1 MVKVV
6 ALTGTLTHT
15 REHGVTGVQLGDV
28 VDELHDDHGFAHA
41 GTTKRAD
48 LAALEERADEV
59 DDLDA
64 GGQQLGGGG
73 LLGQRRSLAVN
84 RVVLV
89 GFHRAALVHRGAG
102 HVEHAAHHAGAH
114 RHGDGCTG
122 VDDIHAAL
130 ESLGGGHGHGADP
143 VVAQVQLHL
152 EGELDL
158 FPVDLEVNREGV
170 VDGRQGLGELCVNNR
185 ADDLYNLTFVHS

>member
-6 ALTGTLTHT
+6 TLTGTLTHT
-15 REHGVTGVQLGDV
+15 REHGVAGVQLGDV
-28 VDELHDDHGFAHA
+28 VDELHDDHGFAHT
-41 GTTKRAD
+41 GTTKRTD

-73 LLGQRRSLAVN
+73 LLGQRWGLTVN
-84 RVVLV
+84 WVVLV
-89 GFHRAALVHRGAG
+89 GFHRAALVHRRSG
-102 HVEHAAHHAGAH
+102 HVEHAAHHAGSH

-130 ESLGGGHGHGADP
+130 ESFGGGHCHGANP
-143 VVAQVQLHL
+143 VVA
-152 EGELDL
+152 
-158 FPVDLEVNREGV
+158 
-170 VDGRQGLGELCVNNR
+170 
-185 ADDLYNLTFVHS
+185 